1 MSKSFAEMLNE
12 GFSTHGYNVGS
23 IVKATV
29 VDMNKDF
36 IWVDAGLKSECAIAI
51 DQFKDAEGVVSV
63 VIGDQVDVALEAFED
78 SAGETKLSREKAKR
92 AEIWG
97 DLEKSSQDGVTIKG
111 TIINKVKGGFTVDLG
126 GVRAFLPGSLVDVR
140 PLKDTTHLESG
151 PIDIKVI
158 KIDPKRNNIVVSRR
172 AVVEEESSVERGA
185 LLGSLAEGQVVK
197 GVVKNLTDY
206 GAFID
211 LGGIDGLLH
220 ITDISWSRIR
230 HPSEM
235 IGVGDELTLTVLRFD
250 AEKGRVSLGL
260 KQLAGDPWSEIG
272 QSFSVGSKVRGKVTN
287 IADYGCFVELK
298 NGVEGLIHV
307 SEMDWT
313 NKNVN
318 PHKIVQLGSEIE
330 VMILEIDMD
339 RRRISLGLKQ
349 CVSNPWERFAK
360 EHAKG
365 DVVKGKIKSITDF
378 GIFLGLAGDIDG
390 LIHLSDLSW
399 TVPGEVAVRDFKK
412 GDEIEAVVLS
422 ADADRERISLGI
434 KQMEGDR
441 AAAGAGDAYQKG
453 NIVKGSILSIDEK
466 KGLEVDLGEGMVGH
480 IRRAELSRDRVEDLA
495 SAFKVGSEVEAIVT
509 GVDKKS
515 NIVNLSIKAMTEAEE
530 KEALRSINKSEEKV
544 TTTLGDLIKEKMGKI
559 EE

>member
-51 DQFKDAEGVVSV
+51 EQFKDAEGVVTV
-63 VIGDQVDVALEAFED
+63 NMGDQVDVALEAFED

-111 TIINKVKGGFTVDLG
+111 MIVNKVKGGFTVDLG
-126 GVRAFLPGSLVDVR
+126 GIRAFLPGSLVDVR

-151 PIDIKVI
+151 PIEVKVI

-172 AVVEEESSVERGA
+172 AVVEEESSAEREV
-185 LLGSLAEGQVVK
+185 LLGNLAEGQVVK

-235 IGVGDELTLTVLRFD
+235 IAVGDDLTLTVLRFD

-260 KQLAGDPWSEIG
+260 KQLAGDPWGGIG
-272 QSFSVGSKVRGKVTN
+272 ELFPVGSKVKGKVTN

-318 PHKIVQLGSEIE
+318 PHKMVQLGNEIE
-330 VMILEIDMD
+330 VMVLEVDMD

-349 CVSNPWERFAK
+349 CISNPWERFAK

-365 DVVKGKIKSITDF
+365 TIVKGKIKSITDF
-378 GIFLGLAGDIDG
+378 GIFLGLSGEIDG

-399 TVPGEVAVRDFKK
+399 TVAGEVAVRDYKK

-434 KQMEGDR
+434 KQMS
-441 AAAGAGDAYQKG
+441 GDASQASGDKYQKG
-453 NIVKGSILSIDEK
+453 TLVKAIISGVDEK
-466 KGLEVDLGEGMVGH
+466 KGLDLDLGEGLVGS
-480 IRRAELSRDRVEDLA
+480 IRRAELSRDRLEDIGSL
-495 SAFKVGSEVEAIVT
+495 FKVGAEIEAVVT
-509 GVDKKS
+509 SVDKKS
-515 NIVNLSIKAMTEAEE
+515 QVINLSIKAMNEADE
-530 KEALRSINKSEEKV
+530 KEAMRSLNKSEEKV

>member
-1 MSKSFAEMLNE
+1 MSKSFAEMLDE

-23 IVKATV
+23 IVKATI
-29 VDMNKDF
+29 VDINKDF
-36 IWVDAGLKSECAIAI
+36 VWVDAGLKSECAIAI
-51 DQFKDAEGVVSV
+51 EQFKDADGKVSLN
-63 VIGDQVDVALEAFED
+63 IGDVVDVALEAFED
-78 SAGETKLSREKAKR
+78 SAGETRLSREKAKR

-97 DLEKSSQDGVTIKG
+97 ELEKASQANVTIKG
-111 TIINKVKGGFTVDLG
+111 SIINKVKGGFTVDLG

-172 AVVEEESSVERGA
+172 AVVEEESSVEREV
-185 LLGSLAEGQVVK
+185 LLGNLAEGQVVK

-235 IGVGDELTLTVLRFD
+235 IAVGDELTLVILRFD

-260 KQLAGDPWSEIG
+260 KQLAGDPWAGISD
-272 QSFSVGSKVRGKVTN
+272 SFPVGARIKGKVTN
-287 IADYGCFVELK
+287 IADYGCFIELK

-318 PHKIVQLGSEIE
+318 PHKVVQLGNEIE
-330 VMILEIDMD
+330 VMILEVDMD

-378 GIFLGLAGDIDG
+378 GIFLGLSGDIDG

-422 ADADRERISLGI
+422 ADAERERISLGI
-434 KQMEGDR
+434 KQMEGDQPQSS
-441 AAAGAGDAYQKG
+441 GEKYQKG
-453 NIVKGSILSIDEK
+453 EIVKGVIKSIDDK
-466 KGLEVDLGEGMVGH
+466 KGIELDLGEDTLGYV
-480 IRRAELSRDRVEDLA
+480 RRSELSRDRVESIDAL
-495 SAFKVGSEVEAIVT
+495 FKVGDELEAVVT
-509 GVDKKS
+509 NVDRKTRM
-515 NIVNLSIKAMTEAEE
+515 VNLSVKAMTEAEE
-530 KEALRSINKSEEKV
+530 KEALRSINKVEEKV

>member
-1 MSKSFAEMLNE
+1 M
-12 GFSTHGYNVGS
+12 
-23 IVKATV
+23 
-29 VDMNKDF
+29 
-36 IWVDAGLKSECAIAI
+36 
-51 DQFKDAEGVVSV
+51 
-63 VIGDQVDVALEAFED
+63 
-78 SAGETKLSREKAKR
+78 
-92 AEIWG
+92 
-97 DLEKSSQDGVTIKG
+97 
-111 TIINKVKGGFTVDLG
+111 
-126 GVRAFLPGSLVDVR
+126 
-140 PLKDTTHLESG
+140 
-151 PIDIKVI
+151 
-158 KIDPKRNNIVVSRR
+158 
-172 AVVEEESSVERGA
+172 
-185 LLGSLAEGQVVK
+185 K

-235 IGVGDELTLTVLRFD
+235 IAVGDELTLVILRFD

-260 KQLAGDPWSEIG
+260 KQLAGDPWSGIAE
-272 QSFSVGSKVRGKVTN
+272 SFPVGARIKGKVTN
-287 IADYGCFVELK
+287 IADYGCFIELK

-318 PHKIVQLGSEIE
+318 PHKVVQLGNEIE
-330 VMILEIDMD
+330 VMILEVDMD

-378 GIFLGLAGDIDG
+378 GIFLGLPGDIDG

-399 TVPGEVAVRDFKK
+399 NVAGEVAVRDFKK

-422 ADADRERISLGI
+422 ADAERERISLGI
-434 KQMEGDR
+434 KQMDADQSQQLGDK
-441 AAAGAGDAYQKG
+441 YQKG
-453 NIVKGSILSIDEK
+453 AVVKGVVRSVDDK
-466 KGLEVDLGEGMVGH
+466 KGIELDLDGDVIGQ
-480 IRRAELSRDRVEDLA
+480 IRRSELSRDRIDSVDSL
-495 SAFKVGSEVEAIVT
+495 FKVGDEVEAAVT

-515 NIVNLSIKAMTEAEE
+515 SIVTLSIKAMDEAQE
-530 KEALRSINKSEEKV
+530 KEALRSINKVEEKI

>member
-63 VIGDQVDVALEAFED
+63 CIGDQVDVALEAFED

-97 DLEKSSQDGVTIKG
+97 ELEKSSQDGVTIKG

-235 IGVGDELTLTVLRFD
+235 IAVGDELTLTVLRFD

-260 KQLAGDPWSEIG
+260 KQLAGDPWGDIG
-272 QSFSVGSKVRGKVTN
+272 QSFSVGSKVKGKVTN

-441 AAAGAGDAYQKG
+441 SAGGAGDAYQKG
-453 NIVKGSILSIDEK
+453 NIVKGSVLVVDEK

-495 SAFKVGSEVEAIVT
+495 SMFKVGSEVEAIVT

-515 NIVNLSIKAMTEAEE
+515 NMVNLSIKAMNEAEE

>member
-1 MSKSFAEMLNE
+1 MSKSFAELLNE
-12 GFSTHGYNVGS
+12 GFSNHGYSIGS

-36 IWVDAGLKSECAIAI
+36 IWVDAGLKSECAIPVE
-51 DQFKDAEGVVSV
+51 QFKDAEGVISV
-63 VIGDQVDVALEAFED
+63 NIGDQVDVALEAFED
-78 SAGETKLSREKAKR
+78 SAGETRLSREKAKR
-92 AEIWG
+92 AEIWTE
-97 DLEKSSQDGVTIKG
+97 LEKSSENGVTIKG
-111 TIINKVKGGFTVDLG
+111 TIVNKVKGGFTVDLG
-126 GVRAFLPGSLVDVR
+126 GVRAFLPGSLVDIR
-140 PLKDTTHLESG
+140 PLKDTSHLESG
-151 PIDIKVI
+151 PIDVKVI
-158 KIDPKRNNIVVSRR
+158 KIDSKRNNIVVSRR
-172 AVVEEESSVERGA
+172 AVVEAESSAERQS
-185 LLGSLAEGQVVK
+185 LLGNLSEGQVVK

-230 HPSEM
+230 HPSEV
-235 IGVGDELTLTVLRFD
+235 IAVGDELTLTILRFD

-260 KQLAGDPWSEIG
+260 KQLAGDPWGGISEM
-272 QSFSVGSKVRGKVTN
+272 FPVGAKVRGKVTN

-318 PHKIVQLGSEIE
+318 PHKVVQVGSEIDVMVLE
-330 VMILEIDMD
+330 VDME

-360 EHAKG
+360 EHSKG
-365 DVVKGKIKSITDF
+365 QVVKGKIKSITDF

-399 TVPGEVAVRDFKK
+399 SAPGEVAVRDFKK

-422 ADADRERISLGI
+422 VDADRERISLGI
-434 KQMEGDR
+434 KQMDGEG
-441 AAAGAGDAYQKG
+441 AARGGDKFQKG
-453 NIVKGSILSIDEK
+453 AVVKGTITAVDDK
-466 KGLEVDLGEGMVGH
+466 KGLDVDLGDGVVGQV
-480 IRRAELSRDRVEDLA
+480 RRSDISRDRADDISSLY
-495 SAFKVGSEVEAIVT
+495 KVGNEIEAVVM
-509 GVDKKS
+509 GMDKKS
-515 NIVNLSIKAMTEAEE
+515 QTVSLSIKAIAEAEE
-530 KEALRSINKSEEKV
+530 KEALRSLNKSEEKV

>member
-1 MSKSFAEMLNE
+1 MSKSFADMLNE
-12 GFSTHGYNVGS
+12 GFSTHGYHVGS
-23 IVKATV
+23 IIKATV
-29 VDMNKDF
+29 VNINRDF
-36 IWVDAGLKSECAIAI
+36 VLVDAGLKSECSIAI
-51 DQFKDAEGVVSV
+51 EQFKDAEGKVSLS
-63 VIGDQVDVALEAFED
+63 IGDVVDVALEAFED

-97 DLEKSSQDGVTIKG
+97 ELEKASQASLTIKG
-111 TIINKVKGGFTVDLG
+111 SIVNKVKGGFTVDLG

-151 PIDIKVI
+151 PIDVKVI

-172 AVVEEESSVERGA
+172 AVVEEESSAERGV
-185 LLGSLAEGQVVK
+185 LLGNLAEGQVVK

-235 IGVGDELTLTVLRFD
+235 IAVGDELTLVILRFD

-260 KQLAGDPWSEIG
+260 KQLAGDPWTGIAD
-272 QSFSVGSKVRGKVTN
+272 SFPVGARIKGKVTN
-287 IADYGCFVELK
+287 IADYGCFIELK

-318 PHKIVQLGSEIE
+318 PHKVVQLGAEIE
-330 VMILEIDMD
+330 VMILEVDME

-349 CVSNPWERFAK
+349 CISNPWERFAK

-378 GIFLGLAGDIDG
+378 GIFLGLEGDIDG

-399 TVPGEVAVRDFKK
+399 NVPGEVAVRDFKR

-422 ADADRERISLGI
+422 ADAERERISLGI
-434 KQMEGDR
+434 KQMDGDQSQ
-441 AAAGAGDAYQKG
+441 ASSGEAHQKG
-453 NIVKGSILSIDEK
+453 SVVKGVVTAIDDK
-466 KGLEVDLGEGMVGH
+466 KGIDVDLGDGVVGH
-480 IRRAELSRDRVEDLA
+480 IRRSELSRDRVDNIDAL
-495 SAFKVGSEVEAIVT
+495 FKVGDEVEAVVT
-509 GVDKKS
+509 NVDRKS
-515 NIVNLSIKAMTEAEE
+515 HMVNLSVKVMAEAEE
-530 KEALRSINKSEEKV
+530 KEALRSLNKVEEKV

>member
-1 MSKSFAEMLNE
+1 
-12 GFSTHGYNVGS
+12 
-23 IVKATV
+23 
-29 VDMNKDF
+29 
-36 IWVDAGLKSECAIAI
+36 
-51 DQFKDAEGVVSV
+51 
-63 VIGDQVDVALEAFED
+63 
-78 SAGETKLSREKAKR
+78 
-92 AEIWG
+92 
-97 DLEKSSQDGVTIKG
+97 
-111 TIINKVKGGFTVDLG
+111 
-126 GVRAFLPGSLVDVR
+126 
-140 PLKDTTHLESG
+140 
-151 PIDIKVI
+151 
-158 KIDPKRNNIVVSRR
+158 
-172 AVVEEESSVERGA
+172 
-185 LLGSLAEGQVVK
+185 
-197 GVVKNLTDY
+197 
-206 GAFID
+206 
-211 LGGIDGLLH
+211 
-220 ITDISWSRIR
+220 
-230 HPSEM
+230 M